1 MAKWW
6 WKADYVET
14 CNCAHGC
21 PCNFTQI
28 PTDGTCKTMA
38 AWDIREGECDGV
50 RLDGL
55 RLGLVAMF
63 PNAIRKG
70 NGRCLVYIDERA
82 DAQQRDA
89 LERIACGKAGDGGP
103 FSLFAAMYAAPP
115 TVVQGPLHLQ
125 RDGRRAELAFG
136 ELAQASVGPIRQ
148 DMGGEASVRL
158 VIPGGFIFDDGDI
171 VNTDTCTVNAPGIS
185 FTNRDTSAF
194 YAQVAYNC

>member
-28 PTDGTCKTMA
+28 PTDGTCKSVV
-38 AWDIREGECDGV
+38 AWEIREGECEGV

-55 RLGLVAMF
+55 ILGMIASW
-63 PNAIRKG
+63 PGPIHKG
-70 NGRCLVYIDERA
+70 NGQALVYIDERA
-82 DAQQRDA
+82 NAAQRAA
-89 LERIACGKAGDGGP
+89 LERIGCGQVGEGGP
-103 FSLFAAMYAAPP
+103 FALFATTYAAPP
-115 TVVQGPLHLQ
+115 TVVHGPVRLT
-125 RDGRRAELAFG
+125 RKGRRVELALG
-136 ELAQASVGPIRQ
+136 ALAQASVGPVCQ
-148 DMGGEASVRL
+148 DLGGEASVRL